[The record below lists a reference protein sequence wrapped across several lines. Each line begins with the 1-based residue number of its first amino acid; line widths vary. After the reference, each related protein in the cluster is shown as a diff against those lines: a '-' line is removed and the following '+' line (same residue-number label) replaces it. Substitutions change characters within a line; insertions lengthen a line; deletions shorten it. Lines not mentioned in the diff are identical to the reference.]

1 MPIKR
6 GFASVAFDELAW
18 HEDLR
23 QAARSESAKKLAS
36 GWNARVKQSM
46 RSSPATRMR
55 DGTSL
60 PGCVKVYLP
69 PPGGPLG
76 LVFRLAK
83 GKDGRLHLD
92 HLAFGVRHIYWR
104 TQLISDIDG
113 LVARAEAQTD
123 MEVQS
128 DYAKYLTIRV
138 LGLVEQVVA
147 EIVLAHVSAQASPP
161 VLSHTTWKMKR
172 FQNPNP
178 QRLIELVGSFD
189 RRWGD
194 SLESA
199 LTSSSERE
207 ALGSI
212 RSQRNRIAHGEP
224 TTISLVQVKGYFAEI
239 KSMLNRVA
247 APF

>member
-1 MPIKR
+1 MI
-6 GFASVAFDELAW
+6 
-18 HEDLR
+18 
-23 QAARSESAKKLAS
+23 
-36 GWNARVKQSM
+36 
-46 RSSPATRMR
+46 
-55 DGTSL
+55 L
-60 PGCVKVYLP
+60 PWT
-69 PPGGPLG
+69 
-76 LVFRLAK
+76 A
-83 GKDGRLHLD
+83 
-92 HLAFGVRHIYWR
+92 
-104 TQLISDIDG
+104 TQLISEIDG

-172 FQNPNP
+172 FQNPNS

-199 LTSSSERE
+199 LTSSERE